1 MPSSPTPRS
10 QYSTYHMHC
19 TVWASDH
26 LTSSPLPVR
35 NAIEALSVQ
44 LAFTACCLD
53 PPVLDLWDHSLRPKV
68 LYPVAGPPCR
78 SGNLTRWNTR
88 PCPAA
93 LNVNSISKALQDFF
107 SSPYWYVDTGCA
119 SLPAHPNSIIAD
131 RVNAPSFL
139 NLLSIRAPT

>member
-93 LNVNSISKALQDFF
+93 LSTILVCPPFTRPGGKPCRNGLAPANEMIPAVGAETKPAAQPVL
-107 SSPYWYVDTGCA
+107 PPCA
-119 SLPAHPNSIIAD
+119 ATCCHH
-131 RVNAPSFL
+131 
-139 NLLSIRAPT
+139 